1 MASSG
6 AVEKERET
14 SSSGMN
20 NIEHTISAIK
30 NLSLDDDESSS
41 SGITTT
47 SKGKRK
53 MPDEFNDDDDED
65 DEDDFFKD
73 YYSEE
78 YLLRQAESEKEKEK
92 RLSQEIEE
100 SLITKLSRM
109 AIVSTP
115 QMKKKTRKVAESDD
129 CGKVL
134 AKIEEAIKRRE
145 CVRVLIRVVLV
156 VMKTLVQECTL
167 PHLWNVINIL
177 LCSYVGYMRPDRLL

>member
-14 SSSGMN
+14 SSADMN
-20 NIEHTISAIK
+20 NIEHTISTIK
-30 NLSLDDDESSS
+30 NLSLDDDENSS
-41 SGITTT
+41 SGTRTN
-47 SKGKRK
+47 KGKRK

-65 DEDDFFKD
+65 DFFKD
-73 YYSEE
+73 YYSDE

-92 RLSQEIEE
+92 KLSEEIEE

-109 AIVSTP
+109 AIVSIP

-145 CVRVLIRVVLV
+145 CVRVLIRLVLV
-156 VMKTLVQECTL
+156 VMKTLVQECIL
-167 PHLWNVINIL
+167 PHLWKVIHIL
-177 LCSYVGYMRPDRLL
+177 WYTGCTGYMHTDYYE

>member
-14 SSSGMN
+14 SSAGMN
-20 NIEHTISAIK
+20 DIEHTITAIK
-30 NLSLDDDESSS
+30 NLSLDDDYESSS
-41 SGITTT
+41 SGTRTN
-47 SKGKRK
+47 KGKRK
-53 MPDEFNDDDDED
+53 MPDEFNDDED
-65 DEDDFFKD
+65 DDFFKD
-73 YYSEE
+73 YYSDE

-92 RLSQEIEE
+92 RLSEEIEE

-109 AIVSTP
+109 AIVSSTP

-156 VMKTLVQECTL
+156 VMKTLVQECIL
-167 PHLWNVINIL
+167 PYFWNVINIL
-177 LCSYVGYMRPDRLL
+177 LCSYVGYASR

>member
-20 NIEHTISAIK
+20 IEQTITAIK
-30 NLSLDDDESSS
+30 NLSLDDNESIS
-41 SGITTT
+41 SGTTT
-47 SKGKRK
+47 NKGKRK
-53 MPDEFNDDDDED
+53 MPDEFNDDD
-65 DEDDFFKD
+65 EDDFFKD
-73 YYSEE
+73 YYSDE

-109 AIVSTP
+109 AIASTP
-115 QMKKKTRKVAESDD
+115 QMKKKTRKVTESDD

-156 VMKTLVQECTL
+156 VMKTLVQECIL
-167 PHLWNVINIL
+167 PHLWKVINIL
-177 LCSYVGYMRPDRLL
+177 LCSYVGHASR